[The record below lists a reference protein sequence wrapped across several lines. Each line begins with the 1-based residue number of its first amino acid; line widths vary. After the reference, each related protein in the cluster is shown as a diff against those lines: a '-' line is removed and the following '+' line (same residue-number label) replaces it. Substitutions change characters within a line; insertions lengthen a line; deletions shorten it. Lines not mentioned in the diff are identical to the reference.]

1 MAGLTVEI
9 TYGNAIYMAAKE
21 ENILDDIRDELKEIE
36 KAFLENPQL
45 NELLKNPAVST
56 TDKKIILNK
65 IFKNNINEISFNFL
79 NVLIDKRRI
88 GSFGGILKEFNKLV
102 AEKEGVM
109 EGIVYSVI
117 PIDEKRIGQ
126 LELEA
131 EKLLNKQVK
140 LKNELDDTL
149 IGGVSIEIE
158 GKLIDASLKSRLKG
172 LTKELLKK

>member
-21 ENILDDIRDELKEIE
+21 ENILYDIRDELKEIE
-36 KAFLENPQL
+36 KIFIENPKL
-45 NELLKNPAVST
+45 NEFLKNPSVST
-56 TDKKIILNK
+56 TDKKIILEK

-88 GSFGGILKEFNKLV
+88 GSFNGILKEFNKLV